1 MPPVF
6 EDSSEV
12 SSSFFGVAT
21 LSVMRGHNMMNCNQI
36 VKLSTVERHCITGSI
51 VMRFF
56 LVLFLGLQSHLTFSQ
71 GEDSSSY
78 ERDLMVLATLFVGHY
93 ANSSQA

>member
-1 MPPVF
+1 MRGSQVSVASNLRVTQMRVGEPIDLIRV
-6 EDSSEV
+6 V
-12 SSSFFGVAT
+12 SSPI
-21 LSVMRGHNMMNCNQI
+21 C
-36 VKLSTVERHCITGSI
+36 
-51 VMRFF
+51 F

-78 ERDLMVLATLFVGHY
+78 ERDLMVLAPLFVGHY